1 VFFFLFDTAARA
13 RMPEMAQPPAQVR
26 WIRIRDPT
34 MPSVKLGRQKDQER
48 TSVPIASRGQMKIFI
63 AGASGAIGQPMNFRP
78 RRLEW
83 LSH

>member
-13 RMPEMAQPPAQVR
+13 RMPEMAQPPPQVPPDSESASR
-26 WIRIRDPT
+26 SCHLKNWT
-34 MPSVKLGRQKDQER
+34 EKNQER
-48 TSVPIASRGQMKIFI
+48 TSVPITSREQMKIFI
-63 AGASGAIGQPMNFRP
+63 AGASGAIGQPLNFRP